1 MKRKIIS
8 TFVAVMLVWMSISPA
23 MVLNAAEVDSE
34 SEVTREKMGEG
45 SALEEEADAP
55 VEEEDSV
62 GGEEDEVNV
71 FADPVGDFIVG
82 GDSAEN
88 AVEISLERSYS
99 GALSEGHQKDYY
111 KFSLSSSGKITIKA
125 NAKLN
130 AISYQIYDSDGEKIW
145 DDSFYS
151 DSTTN
156 MNSIEKK
163 VDLTKGIYYFYVES
177 YYTGNYSFN
186 LSFES
191 AGESFEE
198 TGNGTNNEMS
208 MANVI
213 ALGNKYQGQIAKND
227 NNDFYKFI
235 LPSSGRIILTAEA
248 EMTID
253 YYIYNL
259 DGEQVWKHTAD
270 ITDIGGS
277 VTKEVIDLTKGS
289 YYFVAAKEYWG
300 STGNY
305 SFALPFE
312 SAGESFEE
320 TGSGSNNET
329 STASEIVL
337 AKQYKGQIAEND
349 KKDIYKLVLS
359 SSGRVNIAANAGMTV
374 VYRIYDTVGEL
385 LWDYEARLS
394 VAGVSTVNRELDLTK
409 GTYFFVVERE
419 EWNTTGNYSFTLS
432 LQSAGESHEESDIQ
446 NNNSIAV
453 ASKISLDQNYKGQIA
468 VNDRKDYFAFVLPKA
483 DLLNL
488 NVRAEIKEVYY
499 TIYNAD
505 GKEVWSKT
513 VSSDSISQVS
523 NFSDEVGLPAGTYY
537 FAVERKSDYT
547 GPYSFQLHCHT
558 YQQIITKATTR
569 ADGKIEQKCK
579 CGHVGDTSVISYPRI
594 CELSKTSY
602 TFDGKAKKPS
612 VTIRDALGRLV
623 GSSNYTVRYS
633 NGCKDP
639 GKYSVTVQFKG
650 QYYTGT
656 LTKQFEI
663 TSRPINSA
671 SVTLSKS
678 NYFYDGKAKKPSVTV
693 KLNKVTL
700 KKDKD
705 YRVTYKKNKAIGTAT
720 VIVTGIGNYRGS
732 IKKSFKITAKKG
744 TIVTVGSYKYKI
756 SGTSEVAFAGLANTK
771 VTKVVIP
778 ATVKI
783 SGKSYKVT
791 SIDAKALQ
799 KKTKIASVTI
809 GSNVKTIGSNAFYG
823 CKKLSTVTIRSTKLK
838 AVGRNAFK
846 SVKATAKIKVPG
858 IKWSIYKKLLKNK
871 GQGKRVKIVK

>member
-259 DGEQVWKHTAD
+259 T
-270 ITDIGGS
+270 
-277 VTKEVIDLTKGS
+277 
-289 YYFVAAKEYWG
+289 
-300 STGNY
+300 
-305 SFALPFE
+305 
-312 SAGESFEE
+312 
-320 TGSGSNNET
+320 
-329 STASEIVL
+329 
-337 AKQYKGQIAEND
+337 
-349 KKDIYKLVLS
+349 
-359 SSGRVNIAANAGMTV
+359 R
-374 VYRIYDTVGEL
+374 
-385 LWDYEARLS
+385 
-394 VAGVSTVNRELDLTK
+394 
-409 GTYFFVVERE
+409 
-419 EWNTTGNYSFTLS
+419 
-432 LQSAGESHEESDIQ
+432 
-446 NNNSIAV
+446 
-453 ASKISLDQNYKGQIA
+453 
-468 VNDRKDYFAFVLPKA
+468 
-483 DLLNL
+483 
-488 NVRAEIKEVYY
+488 
-499 TIYNAD
+499 
-505 GKEVWSKT
+505 
-513 VSSDSISQVS
+513 
-523 NFSDEVGLPAGTYY
+523 
-537 FAVERKSDYT
+537 
-547 GPYSFQLHCHT
+547 C
-558 YQQIITKATTR
+558 AT
-569 ADGKIEQKCK
+569 
-579 CGHVGDTSVISYPRI
+579 
-594 CELSKTSY
+594 
-602 TFDGKAKKPS
+602 
-612 VTIRDALGRLV
+612 
-623 GSSNYTVRYS
+623 
-633 NGCKDP
+633 
-639 GKYSVTVQFKG
+639 
-650 QYYTGT
+650 
-656 LTKQFEI
+656 
-663 TSRPINSA
+663 
-671 SVTLSKS
+671 
-678 NYFYDGKAKKPSVTV
+678 
-693 KLNKVTL
+693 
-700 KKDKD
+700 
-705 YRVTYKKNKAIGTAT
+705 
-720 VIVTGIGNYRGS
+720 
-732 IKKSFKITAKKG
+732 
-744 TIVTVGSYKYKI
+744 
-756 SGTSEVAFAGLANTK
+756 
-771 VTKVVIP
+771 
-778 ATVKI
+778 
-783 SGKSYKVT
+783 
-791 SIDAKALQ
+791 
-799 KKTKIASVTI
+799 
-809 GSNVKTIGSNAFYG
+809 
-823 CKKLSTVTIRSTKLK
+823 
-838 AVGRNAFK
+838 
-846 SVKATAKIKVPG
+846 
-858 IKWSIYKKLLKNK
+858 
-871 GQGKRVKIVK
+871 